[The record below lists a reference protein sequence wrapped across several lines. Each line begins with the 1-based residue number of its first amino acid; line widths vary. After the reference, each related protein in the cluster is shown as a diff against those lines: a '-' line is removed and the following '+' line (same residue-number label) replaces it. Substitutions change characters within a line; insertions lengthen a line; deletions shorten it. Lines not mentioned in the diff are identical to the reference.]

1 MPKSWKKVT
10 IAEAQAHPLYG
21 VKSWLIV
28 FAVCVLLGGL
38 GELGSLTGEA
48 HKAGLTIT
56 QLLAIDHPAIHFAK
70 ISLWLNAGFVVV
82 IYWALLS
89 KSPHFRL
96 IASSLLILSWPISA
110 LTGLVSPFVGIGTAL
125 GMSLIPW
132 MVSCAVWVTYLNRSH
147 RVRVTFEQ
155 MVWDIVPDRSAR
167 TETRNAP
174 TGNQNLL
181 EDRRQAAIN
190 QNTPI
195 YPSYS
200 SKRPLDASKDI
211 VDSDEDIWAASLAEF
226 DSQNRLPG
234 LWAKC
239 FSEALGNEAIAK
251 AEYLSQRT
259 IQLRLAKQAAWNR
272 RQQIEMAEH
281 EQQAFRANLNERRA
295 ELLDCVEFGKLNTIK
310 TPIGILKNIVRLL
323 GGKLEWTS
331 TGILSSGW
339 QVMLNGDTQTFR
351 DDSELSKWVLDTVLP
366 MAETTFPLQT
376 EATSLGCCPSCSA
389 TIPLN
394 VLSCLGCKAVFG
406 HGSAWRPDPLG

>member
-1 MPKSWKKVT
+1 MT

-28 FAVCVLLGGL
+28 FAVGLLLGVL
-38 GELGSLTGEA
+38 RELGSLNIEA
-48 HKAGLTIT
+48 HNAGLTIT

-155 MVWDIVPDRSAR
+155 MIWDIVPDRSVK
-167 TETRNAP
+167 TETKNTPTSTRNFI
-174 TGNQNLL
+174 
-181 EDRRQAAIN
+181 EDRPQVLIN

-200 SKRPLDASKDI
+200 IERPLDASIDI
-211 VDSDEDIWAASLAEF
+211 FDSDEDL
-226 DSQNRLPG
+226 
-234 LWAKC
+234 
-239 FSEALGNEAIAK
+239 
-251 AEYLSQRT
+251 
-259 IQLRLAKQAAWNR
+259 
-272 RQQIEMAEH
+272 
-281 EQQAFRANLNERRA
+281 
-295 ELLDCVEFGKLNTIK
+295 
-310 TPIGILKNIVRLL
+310 
-323 GGKLEWTS
+323 
-331 TGILSSGW
+331 
-339 QVMLNGDTQTFR
+339 
-351 DDSELSKWVLDTVLP
+351 
-366 MAETTFPLQT
+366 
-376 EATSLGCCPSCSA
+376 CPSCSA

-406 HGSAWRPDPLG
+406 PGSAWRPDPLG